1 MTMTTT
7 TRIGEA
13 MKILMTIHHTTI
25 SHRKEG
31 RKRQL

>member
-1 MTMTTT
+1 MTMTTV

-13 MKILMTIHHTTI
+13 MKISMTINHTTI

-31 RKRQL
+31 RKRRI